1 MKYSNKSFLIT
12 LAIMFLTCCASME
25 NITDINGSY
34 TIKQDDDLS
43 YLNSFA
49 DIKTNF
55 SIKIDSNASAE
66 SIELAKKI
74 TANSDEVLLKLAS
87 LALFNDSVL
96 YRSVMNRMVISDTA
110 VILYSDSLNVNK
122 VYPITNRW
130 ISEENIFLSNE
141 RDTIVV
147 CKKGNNTLS
156 VNFGKDTD
164 LTVYKE
170 D

>member
-1 MKYSNKSFLIT
+1 
-12 LAIMFLTCCASME
+12 
-25 NITDINGSY
+25 
-34 TIKQDDDLS
+34 
-43 YLNSFA
+43 
-49 DIKTNF
+49 
-55 SIKIDSNASAE
+55 
-66 SIELAKKI
+66 
-74 TANSDEVLLKLAS
+74 
-87 LALFNDSVL
+87 
-96 YRSVMNRMVISDTA
+96 MNRMVISDTA

-147 CKKGNNTLS
+147 CKKGNDTLS